1 MKTTSFFVVLFFAL
15 TQVAYAQKAKI
26 KEAELNAQEI
36 AKIQDILK
44 DADASTY
51 SASFEQDGKVT
62 RLGSASMRGLSTV
75 SAYHKVGSGA
85 KASNEIVT
93 TVGDYIKTV
102 WTSSFASK
110 YPEKVKAINAIME
123 KGASRV
129 KPIAV
134 RPVVKIATF
143 TNDELVKIQDILK
156 DADASTYS
164 ASFEQQGKVT
174 RLGSASMRGLS
185 TVSAY
190 HKLGNGTKASNE
202 IVTTVGDYIKTVWTS
217 SFASKYPE
225 KVKAINAI
233 METAARRR

>member
-110 YPEKVKAINAIME
+110 YPEKVKAIMA
-123 KGASRV
+123 KSGFYAG
-129 KPIAV
+129 KD
-134 RPVVKIATF
+134 PVSYTSMAPGIWMG
-143 TNDELVKIQDILK
+143 K
-156 DADASTYS
+156 D
-164 ASFEQQGKVT
+164 K
-174 RLGSASMRGLS
+174 
-185 TVSAY
+185 
-190 HKLGNGTKASNE
+190 KLA
-202 IVTTVGDYIKTVWTS
+202 
-217 SFASKYPE
+217 F
-225 KVKAINAI
+225 
-233 METAARRR
+233 